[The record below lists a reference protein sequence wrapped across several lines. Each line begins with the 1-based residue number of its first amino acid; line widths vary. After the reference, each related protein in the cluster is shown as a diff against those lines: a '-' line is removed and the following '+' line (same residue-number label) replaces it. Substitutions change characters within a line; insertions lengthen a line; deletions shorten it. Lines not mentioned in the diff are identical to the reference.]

1 MEAQTIIFMR
11 GPMGLIQDIWG
22 GERIGK
28 RLKLK
33 LPACKL
39 QVI

>member
-22 GERIGK
+22 GGANWETT
-28 RLKLK
+28 
-33 LPACKL
+33 
-39 QVI
+39 QT